1 MKNSLIFLSI
11 ITVVILAAIDAK
23 DRMNELDNIAIKTPA
38 QVEMNKDLLKPTRDA
53 GRNMLNPSVPVP
65 KQQQNSFN
73 ERMKQQQNNNLPQT
87 KQNNPLNN

>member
-1 MKNSLIFLSI
+1 MKKFLIFLSI
-11 ITVVILAAIDAK
+11 FTVIVLAGVDAK
-23 DRMNELDNIAIKTPA
+23 NRINELDNIAIKTPA
-38 QVEMNKDLLKPTRDA
+38 QVEMNNDLIKPTRDA